1 MGVYMCTDTSCFV
14 FCAGVRHHHHQVR
27 HGYFDFPSPEWD
39 NISTQAKDFIT
50 QLLQKDPAARM
61 SATQS
66 INHSWF
72 DTPSG
77 GAIADATAAAAA
89 AAAGG
94 AADAAP
100 GGEQVCVFCR
110 GEF

>member
-1 MGVYMCTDTSCFV
+1 MF
-14 FCAGVRHHHHQVR
+14 HQVR

-39 NISTQAKDFIT
+39 NISVQAKDFIT

-66 INHSWF
+66 INHAWF

-89 AAAGG
+89 GG
-94 AADAAP
+94 VADATSGGDQVCMCFLCVRVEGREAEGRGDARVVLVGAP
-100 GGEQVCVFCR
+100 GQV
-110 GEF
+110 